1 MLYLLIMILYTF
13 LMKILIKSNLLLI
26 RGILPIDLDK
36 INLDEDT
43 NFDENNLDTDI
54 YVRLLA
60 CCSKSEKC
68 KARKKG

>member
-13 LMKILIKSNLLLI
+13 LMKILKSNLLLI

-68 KARKKG
+68 KARKKR

>member
-26 RGILPIDLDK
+26 RGILPIDLD
-36 INLDEDT
+36 NLDEDT

-60 CCSKSEKC
+60 CCSKCEKC
-68 KARKKG
+68 KARKKR

>member
-60 CCSKSEKC
+60 CCSKSGKC
-68 KARKKG
+68 KARKKR

>member
-1 MLYLLIMILYTF
+1 
-13 LMKILIKSNLLLI
+13 MKILIKSNLLLI
-26 RGILPIDLDK
+26 RGILPIDLD
-36 INLDEDT
+36 NLDEDT

-68 KARKKG
+68 KARKKR

>member
-13 LMKILIKSNLLLI
+13 LMKILKSNLLLI
-26 RGILPIDLDK
+26 RGILPVDLDK

-68 KARKKG
+68 KARKKR

>member
-26 RGILPIDLDK
+26 RGILPIDLD
-36 INLDEDT
+36 NLDEDT

-68 KARKKG
+68 KARKKR

>member
-13 LMKILIKSNLLLI
+13 LMKILKSNLLLI
-26 RGILPIDLDK
+26 RGILPVDLDK

>member
-1 MLYLLIMILYTF
+1 
-13 LMKILIKSNLLLI
+13 MKILIKSNLLLI
-26 RGILPIDLDK
+26 RGILPIDLD
-36 INLDEDT
+36 NLDEDT

>member
-26 RGILPIDLDK
+26 RGILPIDLD
-36 INLDEDT
+36 NLDEDT

-54 YVRLLA
+54 YVRLLV

-68 KARKKG
+68 KARKKR

>member
-13 LMKILIKSNLLLI
+13 LMKILKSNLLLI

-60 CCSKSEKC
+60 CCSKCEKC
-68 KARKKG
+68 KARKKR